1 MISAE
6 KTTKVLVVIA
16 GVTLH
21 IKTSKAEDTA
31 SYLHGV
37 SKGPSVCDAHPQYFL
52 CSRAMAAM
60 AIMESES
67 YVSENPQERM
77 L

>member
-1 MISAE
+1 M
-6 KTTKVLVVIA
+6 LVVIA

-37 SKGPSVCDAHPQYFL
+37 SKGPSVCDAHAQYFL
-52 CSRAMAAM
+52 CSRAMAAT
-60 AIMESES
+60 AIMETES
-67 YVSENPQERM
+67 YVSENPQKRM